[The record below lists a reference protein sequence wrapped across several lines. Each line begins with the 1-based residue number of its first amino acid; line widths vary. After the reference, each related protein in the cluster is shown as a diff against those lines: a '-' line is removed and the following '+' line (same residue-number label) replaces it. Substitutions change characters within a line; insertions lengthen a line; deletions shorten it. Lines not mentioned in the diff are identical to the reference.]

1 MLVPPSLDSICVA
14 SVLVEKLFDEGLEI
28 TSMTIVTYVSGTD
41 TELELAPEVA
51 DETTTLLKGDT

>member
-1 MLVPPSLDSICVA
+1 
-14 SVLVEKLFDEGLEI
+14 LVEKLFDEGLANNI
-28 TSMTIVTYVSGTD
+28 HDIVTYVSGTD